1 MQGRKLQEVILNR
14 MFQVWLNVGPGLSPV
29 SRLAAPIHRRQQHI
43 IPPYTTAT
51 CAFKP
56 QLWTCCLAF
65 VIQQATPIFSGQI
78 LVSYDLLQ
86 ILIMSLGCKRSW
98 ICTFRLRQV
107 LIAYTGY
114 FYTLS
119 ILRSSSWEILYF
131 SLKLRG
137 TVRHKRRR
145 WTTIKLSIDSSKR
158 RSVIHSMKT
167 IMLSFKTSLGLR
179 PKVQFFYCLNSF
191 LHPHT
196 AVTIHIYLFRELWGK
211 PQKLQLFQQ
220 EQIKMSL
227 WEQWRALPELL
238 HLPLA
243 QRGLPALLPQRYRW
257 HGPVQKRALLHWN
270 WRLGF
275 KLS

>member
-1 MQGRKLQEVILNR
+1 MAKCGAWTLTCIQTCC
-14 MFQVWLNVGPGLSPV
+14 
-29 SRLAAPIHRRQQHI
+29 
-43 IPPYTTAT
+43 PYTQEAAAYNPSLHHSHL
-51 CAFKP
+51 CIQP

-107 LIAYTGY
+107 LSAYTGY

-131 SLKLRG
+131 SLKLHG
-137 TVRHKRRR
+137 TARHKRRR

-158 RSVIHSMKT
+158 RSIIHSMKT

-179 PKVQFFYCLNSF
+179 PNCNSSTALTASCIHTQQWPFTFICLENSEESHKSCSFFSKNRSKRPCGNSGGLCQSCCICHWLSGAYRHYSHSATGGTGLCKSKLCCTETEGLVLNW
-191 LHPHT
+191 
-196 AVTIHIYLFRELWGK
+196 VR
-211 PQKLQLFQQ
+211 
-220 EQIKMSL
+220 
-227 WEQWRALPELL
+227 
-238 HLPLA
+238 
-243 QRGLPALLPQRYRW
+243 
-257 HGPVQKRALLHWN
+257 VQKPT
-270 WRLGF
+270 
-275 KLS
+275 